1 MEGRGDGELMF
12 YNAGV
17 VAEKRSTTTIN
28 FTASA
33 GFQSRGRG
41 WRIAKRQGGN
51 TDKEEMDPLVSCALA

>member
-28 FTASA
+28 STESA
-33 GFQSRGRG
+33 GFQPRGRG

-51 TDKEEMDPLVSCALA
+51 AE